1 MKNFNFKK
9 FLPHILS
16 ILAFAIITLAYF
28 SPMLNGKTIK
38 QNDVMNFKGMS
49 KEIVDYRNEYKKEPL
64 WTNSMFSGMPAYQIS
79 VMYPSNWVR
88 PLISVTSIGIPHPAA
103 IIFLCMLGFYLLLIN
118 FKVDKLLAAF
128 GAIAFAF
135 SSYFIIIIEAGHNP
149 KGYAIAYMAPVLL
162 GILLAYRGKMWLGS
176 IIAAISLSLELASN
190 HVQITYYLA
199 ILCGIVVVGELV
211 SAIQQKKIKD
221 FIKPTGL
228 LVVAAIL
235 AVLPNIT
242 NLLVTQ
248 EYTPFTIRGA
258 SELSDEQHNKTSG
271 LDRDYATQWSYG
283 IGETFTLMIPNYKG
297 GQSQAIGDNKEALKN
312 VAPEMQQF
320 VGQSTD
326 QYWGNQPFTSGPVYI
341 GALICFL
348 FVLGMLI
355 IKDNLKWYLL
365 AATILAIMLSW
376 GKNFMGLT
384 NFFMDYIPGY
394 NKFRAVSMTLV
405 IAELTIPIISIM
417 AVRDIVLNPN
427 ILKEQRIKFY
437 IALGVTAGLCL
448 LFYLM
453 PTMFQ
458 DFFKTGEYEDVK
470 GQLERGKANQEQIRM
485 FLDGME
491 SARISIFKADAIRS
505 FWIIILGAGLLFIY
519 SLKQFNKNYLYLG
532 LGIITLFDLWIVD
545 KRYLN
550 ESNFV
555 SKSLMDIPF
564 EKSPADEQILKD
576 PDPNY
581 RVMNATRS
589 VFQDASTSYFHKSIG
604 GYHGA
609 KLRRYQD
616 LFDKQISQNNMQVL
630 NMLNTKYFIMRDPKG
645 GDAPIVQRNPD
656 ALGNAWFVNE
666 LKWVANPDS
675 EINALSNFNPKH
687 TAIVDKKWEGEVN
700 ASAFSFDSL
709 ATIKLKSYK
718 ADELVYESQAGKPQL
733 AVFSEIYYPKGWNV
747 YIDGKP
753 GSYFSTDY
761 VLRAMIVPAGK
772 HEITYK
778 FEPTTYYTGEKIAM
792 AGSILLFLFIIGG
805 AFLQYRTDSLREN
818 ATINPPKE

>member
-700 ASAFSFDSL
+700 SSAFSFDSL